1 MLDEK
6 RTVAALREAFKGA
19 GYHVA
24 FTEDQILVR
33 NDVWAFWVDSL
44 YIPPKVLGTIVEH
57 IGLIPNRPA
66 AYRAQKDLEPGYTC
80 MLDDELNA
88 WKQIREIIDKSQT
101 KIRRTGLLLD
111 GFEIW
116 QTSQGL
122 KARPMDPRY
131 TSMVEGD
138 ASLNA
143 FIQMDADKLGPAIA
157 FHTFVGE
164 VIIQGVDYS
173 KNGNMAR
180 IEGFPWLGEGSA

>member
-1 MLDEK
+1 MKLSFSTKDVD
-6 RTVAALREAFKGA
+6 RPDFSSLCRLA
-19 GYHVA
+19 GEY
-24 FTEDQILVR
+24 
-33 NDVWAFWVDSL
+33 
-44 YIPPKVLGTIVEH
+44 G
-57 IGLIPNRPA
+57 
-66 AYRAQKDLEPGYTC
+66 
-80 MLDDELNA
+80 
-88 WKQIREIIDKSQT
+88 
-101 KIRRTGLLLD
+101 LD